1 MKRLKT
7 GKTRTNKSKFLNV
20 ELFERRE
27 KKRIKSGNL
36 KTRTTFNTTQ
46 YTKNLSELPNVT
58 LENSTF
64 STIRPYTSKTKKRNI
79 TNLINS
85 RNLHLDSF
93 TYTTYLTATPYWN
106 SQTSRN
112 NSKYNYTDYITED
125 EKKKDIGLK
134 DLKKFE
140 LSIKNNYKSEKN
152 ELIGLKTKQL
162 NYDKDSLFD
171 YINKTRD
178 LKLMKYTVDI
188 KKERNIRLKEEYLNE
203 QEKIDDIMN
212 SIEKT
217 NKLFNEAFNV
227 KFNDYVKELEINREI
242 AKTENTNLFS
252 QIIKQKNEIAQIESK
267 IKKVEYEKNN
277 IVRWI
282 FFQILIKEKKLQLPN
297 HYKTLI
303 EETDE
308 NIRKIFDN
316 PSNFA
321 EDDNMKSIE
330 RSKKYKDTKRNIVFR
345 KTSRKSTNLDKPV
358 LSYKLSTPPGLYKN
372 ITLNEAKRI
381 RYYKYNLCFPT
392 PEDFFYAMKKFE
404 KDTIIFIDSYN
415 DLRDEIK
422 ELKKEKEIVEKEKE
436 KEILSGIGLIKEK
449 EFELKIQKN
458 KFNLLNRE
466 IYTLKGILSNPFNQK
481 EKIKRKDT
489 RKSLIEKSTIIVKK
503 KLYAH
508 ILKVYNTCSK
518 IPLNE
523 AINPDVLS
531 MKKINTKE
539 EEMMDMLSKIE
550 IILDYLI
557 GIMKNYSREKDIYY
571 DLYKRIYNTIE
582 RNRKLEKT
590 RKQREEANEKLV
602 KLRERVEERN
612 NKIYF
617 LPKKKVDNYSS
628 FMVKK
633 EKKIQRKESY
643 EKELGI
649 DDFMYDN
656 EDNNKKND

>member
-106 SQTSRN
+106 SKTSRN
-112 NSKYNYTDYITED
+112 NSKNNYTDYITED

-203 QEKIDDIMN
+203 QEKIGDIMN

-321 EDDNMKSIE
+321 EDDNMKSI
-330 RSKKYKDTKRNIVFR
+330 
-345 KTSRKSTNLDKPV
+345 
-358 LSYKLSTPPGLYKN
+358 
-372 ITLNEAKRI
+372 
-381 RYYKYNLCFPT
+381 
-392 PEDFFYAMKKFE
+392 
-404 KDTIIFIDSYN
+404 
-415 DLRDEIK
+415 
-422 ELKKEKEIVEKEKE
+422 
-436 KEILSGIGLIKEK
+436 
-449 EFELKIQKN
+449 
-458 KFNLLNRE
+458 
-466 IYTLKGILSNPFNQK
+466 
-481 EKIKRKDT
+481 
-489 RKSLIEKSTIIVKK
+489 
-503 KLYAH
+503 
-508 ILKVYNTCSK
+508 
-518 IPLNE
+518 
-523 AINPDVLS
+523 
-531 MKKINTKE
+531 
-539 EEMMDMLSKIE
+539 
-550 IILDYLI
+550 
-557 GIMKNYSREKDIYY
+557 
-571 DLYKRIYNTIE
+571 
-582 RNRKLEKT
+582 
-590 RKQREEANEKLV
+590 
-602 KLRERVEERN
+602 
-612 NKIYF
+612 
-617 LPKKKVDNYSS
+617 
-628 FMVKK
+628 
-633 EKKIQRKESY
+633 
-643 EKELGI
+643 
-649 DDFMYDN
+649 
-656 EDNNKKND
+656 